1 MSKLERSSRERRM
14 YRRIRNC
21 VGYLGVILPWI
32 ALFSAGICE
41 HPGYDWWWSI
51 SATYYQTFAIAGVLV
66 PASIVLITYIGYDA
80 LDNWITTLSGIFGL
94 GVVLFPCKVSW
105 IPNGTPVGFFHVPI
119 EISHILHTCCASL
132 FFLLI
137 AFNSIFLFT
146 KSIKSQTKHKRIRN
160 NIYRICGWSMIGL
173 EIFLGITKLIGAP
186 GYWTLIIE
194 IPLLN
199 LFGIAWLVK
208 GETFKFLND
217 TPEEK
222 EKQQALSRDR

>member
-1 MSKLERSSRERRM
+1 M

-21 VGYLGVILPWI
+21 VGYLGVILPWM

-51 SATYYQTFAIAGVLV
+51 SATYYQTVAIAGVLV

-105 IPNGTPVGFFHVPI
+105 IPNGTPVGFFHIPI
-119 EISHILHTCCASL
+119 EISHVLHTCCATL
-132 FFLLI
+132 FFILI

-146 KSIKSQTKHKRIRN
+146 KSIKCQTRHKRIRN
-160 NIYRICGWSMIGL
+160 NIYRFCGWSMIGL

-194 IPLLN
+194 ILLLN
-199 LFGIAWLVK
+199 LFGLAWLVK
-208 GETFKFLND
+208 GETFRFLND

-222 EKQQALSRDR
+222 GAS